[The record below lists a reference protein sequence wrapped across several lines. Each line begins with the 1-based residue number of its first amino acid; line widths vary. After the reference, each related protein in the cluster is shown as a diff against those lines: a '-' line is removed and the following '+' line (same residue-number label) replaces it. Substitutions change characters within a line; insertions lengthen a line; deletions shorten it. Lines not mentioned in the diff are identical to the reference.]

1 MLWYRRKV
9 GYCRKGLNCNFKN
22 LLSVKGRAPSLSA
35 ERAGQKWS
43 ANGQKATNQ

>member
-35 ERAGQKWS
+35 KAP
-43 ANGQKATNQ
+43 NGDIQ

>member
-9 GYCRKGLNCNFKN
+9 GYCRKGFNCNFKN

-35 ERAGQKWS
+35 ERLQKDFTKEVNL
-43 ANGQKATNQ
+43 AFKI